1 MLQVQQLTK
10 TYANGTRALKEI
22 SFEVA
27 AGEFVVV
34 LGKSG
39 SGKSSL
45 LRCINRL
52 VEPGGGRIVFRGQ
65 EITGAN
71 GRNLR
76 LGRRKIAMIF
86 QNYNLVKRCSVLTNV
101 LTGRLGYTSSWRG
114 LVNHFSRRDVDR
126 AAHNLERLGIAD
138 TARRR
143 ADTLSG
149 GQQQRVGIARALM
162 QEPAL
167 ILADEPVSSLDP
179 AGVKTILDILKRINE
194 QDGVTII
201 CNLHIPDLG
210 KQYGSR
216 IIALKNGGKIFD
228 GPPGKFDEAAAH
240 ETYADG

>member
-1 MLQVQQLTK
+1 MLQVQKLAK
-10 TYANGTRALKEI
+10 IYPNGARALDEI

-27 AGEFVVV
+27 GGEFVVV

-39 SGKSSL
+39 AGKSSL

-52 VEPGGGRIVFRGQ
+52 VEPSGGRIVFRGR

-71 GRNLR
+71 AHDLR
-76 LGRRKIAMIF
+76 IRRRKIAMIF

-101 LTGRLGYTSSWRG
+101 LCGRLGYTSSWAG
-114 LVNHFSRRDVDR
+114 LVNHFSRRDVHR
-126 AAHNLERLGIAD
+126 AAQNLERLGIAD
-138 TARRR
+138 TAHRR

-162 QEPAL
+162 QEPSL

-179 AGVKTILDILKRINE
+179 AMATTILDILKRINE
-194 QDGVTII
+194 QDGVTIV

-210 KQYGSR
+210 KQYASR

-228 GPPGKFDEAAAH
+228 GPPGEFDEAVAR
-240 ETYADG
+240 ETYANS